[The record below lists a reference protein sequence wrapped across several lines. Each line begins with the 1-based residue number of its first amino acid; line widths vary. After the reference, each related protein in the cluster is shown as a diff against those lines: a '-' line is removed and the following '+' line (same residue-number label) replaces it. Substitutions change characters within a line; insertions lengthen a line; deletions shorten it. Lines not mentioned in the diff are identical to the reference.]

1 MRKRASSSSAA
12 TKEEPTSNKDLN
24 HCPLSILPEL
34 DEGNFA
40 GFDYQLPTSD
50 YDFSASFTGPLSLLA
65 PGGGLRQ
72 LDLSFDETSFMFD
85 SVFADQ
91 KDFLDS
97 GYETSVYT
105 PSDTGLPQYPV
116 RGYSCDQDM

>member
-1 MRKRASSSSAA
+1 MRKKASSAA
-12 TKEEPTSNKDLN
+12 MKEELGSNKDLN

-50 YDFSASFTGPLSLLA
+50 YDFSASFTGPLSLVA
-65 PGGGLRQ
+65 PGGGLKQ
-72 LDLSFDETSFMFD
+72 LDLSFDETSFIFD

-91 KDFLDS
+91 KDLLDS
-97 GYETSVYT
+97 GYETSVHT
-105 PSDTGLPQYPV
+105 PSDSGLPQYPV
-116 RGYSCDQDM
+116 RAYSSDQDM